1 MGLKSFFKGRPAPET
16 RAQVVAVDA
25 SAASTVQ
32 EIFGLVGAGDR
43 VTFDQAIGVPAIWA
57 AVGFLS
63 GAMAAL
69 PLKVK
74 HREAGIETEVD
85 GALSDLM
92 GRAANDEV
100 TAFQFRKSFFQDVL
114 GSGRGYAFIERDAR
128 GDPINLYNLD
138 YSGVTVRRTVARG
151 LVYDYTRANGST
163 ITYPAS
169 DIIDVSFMLKGD
181 HLSSYN
187 PIATCAAAILQSI
200 NASRYASTV
209 FGKNGIPPYLLKG
222 PFASADVAQRAAA
235 DVAKA
240 AMRQAAEG
248 RPILPMPVGHD
259 LVRLGDDP
267 EKMQLTEVQRFCVE
281 QAARI
286 WGIPPVFLQDLSK
299 GTFSN
304 NEQQDLHFVKHTL
317 SRWVVQSEQEMS
329 LKLFGRSGK
338 LAGRS
343 GRLNVKFNLDG
354 TLRGDFRTRMDGLS
368 TAVQN
373 GLKTPNEARG
383 LLGDAPLA
391 GGEGLMIQ
399 SATVPISLLNERLAS
414 ENARLAAEIAA
425 LNLKGSENGK

>member
-1 MGLKSFFKGRPAPET
+1 
-16 RAQVVAVDA
+16 
-25 SAASTVQ
+25 
-32 EIFGLVGAGDR
+32 
-43 VTFDQAIGVPAIWA
+43 
-57 AVGFLS
+57 
-63 GAMAAL
+63 
-69 PLKVK
+69 
-74 HREAGIETEVD
+74 
-85 GALSDLM
+85 
-92 GRAANDEV
+92 
-100 TAFQFRKSFFQDVL
+100 
-114 GSGRGYAFIERDAR
+114 
-128 GDPINLYNLD
+128 
-138 YSGVTVRRTVARG
+138 
-151 LVYDYTRANGST
+151 
-163 ITYPAS
+163 
-169 DIIDVSFMLKGD
+169 
-181 HLSSYN
+181 
-187 PIATCAAAILQSI
+187 
-200 NASRYASTV
+200 
-209 FGKNGIPPYLLKG
+209 
-222 PFASADVAQRAAA
+222 
-235 DVAKA
+235 
-240 AMRQAAEG
+240 
-248 RPILPMPVGHD
+248 
-259 LVRLGDDP
+259 
-267 EKMQLTEVQRFCVE
+267 
-281 QAARI
+281 
-286 WGIPPVFLQDLSK
+286 LQDLSK